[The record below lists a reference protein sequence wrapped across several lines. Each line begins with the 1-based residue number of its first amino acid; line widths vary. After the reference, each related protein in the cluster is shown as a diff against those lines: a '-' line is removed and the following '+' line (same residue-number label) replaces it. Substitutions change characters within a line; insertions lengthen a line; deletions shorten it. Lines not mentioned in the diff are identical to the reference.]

1 VLTSHSSGLTR
12 AASAT
17 ELYIKRR
24 EELKEVLEIM
34 DKWASV
40 ITILLAIITTLLAIL
55 SALGVFQY
63 FIEPRLIAG
72 QTRKK
77 YATALWIACRELQL
91 HLTEIKKRLV
101 ERDETTIGALKK
113 IPDWDYKGKVDWFT
127 KWGYY
132 TMVTAY
138 KIAVVS
144 SWLRTYQQVLL
155 FSTYYKS
162 RDFISSLYKA
172 TEGVKSAFS
181 NDTILWYYY
190 FDAIG
195 DKLICKSNEILSPIT
210 FSQFCD
216 NYYGNQEFR
225 LFYEQLHMF
234 IWFIANGDYLQKID
248 EINTSLDNM
257 MSFLEKQNLLTG
269 LKIERPQ
276 IKSSE
281 ISRSLPSPGHS

>member
-1 VLTSHSSGLTR
+1 
-12 AASAT
+12 
-17 ELYIKRR
+17 
-24 EELKEVLEIM
+24 M
-34 DKWASV
+34 DKWVSV
-40 ITILLAIITTLLAIL
+40 IIPALLTLL
-55 SALGVFQY
+55 STLGIFKY

-77 YATALWIACRELQL
+77 YATALWIACLELRL
-91 HLTEIKKRLV
+91 HLTEIKNRLIA
-101 ERDETTIGALKK
+101 RDETTIGSLKK
-113 IPDWDYKGKVDWFT
+113 IPNWDYKGKVDWFT

-138 KIAVVS
+138 KIAEVS

-162 RDFISSLYKA
+162 RDFISSLYNE
-172 TEGVKSAFS
+172 TERVKLAFCK
-181 NDTILWYYY
+181 DTILWYYY

-216 NYYGNQEFR
+216 NYYCNQEFR

-234 IWFIANGDYLQKID
+234 IWFIADGAYLQKID
-248 EINTSLDNM
+248 EINTSLDEM
-257 MSFLEKQNLLTG
+257 MTFLEKHKLVTG

-281 ISRSLPSPGHS
+281 ISRSLPSPSHS